1 MRKLLIV
8 TLLMVLGT
16 EVLAINRAKMSPPAR
31 VDTNLL
37 VQDDRFVPWPMSV
50 RRTFPWTMMEG
61 TWLAQ
66 NGEFQSYYT
75 FKITRDGQIRHFE
88 VRQIDVMTCQEV
100 ANGHGSAT
108 RGQSR
113 ITAEMFYINVRQSYG
128 FFVRSYQ
135 YAGPMKDIGVNP
147 IEGQVVMLYIQ
158 PEDRTDYV
166 HFVISKLSNDS
177 SASFCKGKN

>member
-1 MRKLLIV
+1 MRKLLMM
-8 TLLMVLGT
+8 TFLLVLGSID
-16 EVLAINRAKMSPPAR
+16 LAWARAKISPPAR

-37 VQDDRFVPWPMSV
+37 VQDDRFVPWPMSI
-50 RRTFPWTMMEG
+50 RRTFPWAMMEG

-100 ANGHGSAT
+100 SSGHGSAT

-113 ITAEMFYINVRQSYG
+113 INAEMFYLNVRQSYG
-128 FFVRSYQ
+128 FFVRSFQ
-135 YAGPMKDIGVNP
+135 YAGPIKDIGVSP
-147 IEGQVVMLYIQ
+147 IQGQVMMLYIQ
-158 PEDRTDYV
+158 PEGRNNYV